1 MASALVEL
9 DHLMI
14 KVDSLDAATKKF
26 SRMGFDVTPE
36 SRIESLGV
44 ANRLVLLWPRRPGVA
59 NFLELMSVADPD
71 GVDPT
76 MADVLSADD
85 GIKMIVHL
93 AADIDKFVAMVRQRE
108 EAWVDPIWDIRR
120 EWQSPDG
127 QRETIRFRVTKPVP
141 GGAPFTINAYQP
153 NVIAQYLQDRFR
165 QHANGARHI
174 ATVTGVVA
182 AQQFASAV
190 AYFEGL
196 YGIPARRD
204 GEGLAAIKPRD
215 VTLRIVTATSF
226 AGLYPEIGP
235 ALLRLPRLAAV
246 TIEVSDLE
254 GVATLLAVNKVSHV
268 LRRQQAGIVVGPD
281 EACGAT
287 LEFVSV

>member
-1 MASALVEL
+1 MAAGVAEL

-14 KVDSLDAATKKF
+14 KVDSLKAATEKF

-59 NFLELMSVADPD
+59 NFLELMSVPDP
-71 GVDPT
+71 GNVDPT
-76 MADVLSADD
+76 MAQVLSAGE

-93 AADIDKFVAMVRQRE
+93 AADIETFVATIRE
-108 EAWVDPIWDIRR
+108 RETWVDPIWDIRR
-120 EWQSPDG
+120 EWQTPDG
-127 QRETIRFRVTKPVP
+127 ERQTIRFRVTKPVP

-153 NVIAQYLQDRFR
+153 NTIGQYLQDRFR
-165 QHANGARHI
+165 RHANGARHI
-174 ATVTGVVA
+174 AAVTGVVA
-182 AQQFASAV
+182 ARQFAPAV

-196 YGIPARRD
+196 YGIPAQRT
-204 GEGLAAIKPRD
+204 GEGIAEIKPRD
-215 VTLRIVTATSF
+215 VNLRIVTETFF

-235 ALLRLPRLAAV
+235 APLRLPCLAAV

-254 GVATLLAVNKVSHV
+254 GVATLLAANDVSHV
-268 LRRQQAGIVVGPD
+268 RRHQPAGIVVGPH
-281 EACGAT
+281 EACGVT
-287 LEFVSV
+287 VEFVSV

>member
-14 KVDSLDAATKKF
+14 KVDSLDAATKNF
-26 SRMGFDVTPE
+26 SRMGFDITPE

-44 ANRLVLLWPRRPGVA
+44 ANRLVLLWPRQPGVA

-71 GVDPT
+71 SVDPT
-76 MADVLSADD
+76 MAEVLSADD

-93 AADIDKFVAMVRQRE
+93 ATDIDKFVATVRER
-108 EAWVDPIWDIRR
+108 APWVDPIWDIRR

-141 GGAPFTINAYQP
+141 DGAPFTINAYQP
-153 NVIAQYLQDRFR
+153 NAIGQYLQDRFR
-165 QHANGARHI
+165 HHANGARHV

-190 AYFEGL
+190 AYFEHL

-204 GEGLAAIKPRD
+204 GEGIAAIKPRD

-226 AGLYPEIGP
+226 AGLYPEIDP
-235 ALLRLPRLAAV
+235 TPLRLPCLAAI

-254 GVATLLAVNKVSHV
+254 SVATLLAANGVSHV
-268 LRRQQAGIVVGPD
+268 LRRQPAGIIVGPD
-281 EACGAT
+281 DGCGAT